1 MTLELLQ
8 HCTFTG
14 PALPEPFVRFELEK
28 ELTKAKLLPKTTG
41 NEGKELDEAWQVY
54 RRKLREAT
62 RGGALRVRNHVITPL
77 VKLLGYDRM
86 ESGGEVETREGLES
100 GGEVLVTA
108 DNSTKLRVWCTDFET
123 DLDAP
128 ARRGAAYRYSYLR
141 IAQRVLL
148 TCGER
153 LGLLTNGV
161 ELRLLISDPA
171 RPDSQITIAIDPYWK
186 RSRNI
191 PDSFLLLL
199 ALVSPNGVKALP
211 ELVEKARLQQA
222 RVTKELRVQ
231 ARRAVER
238 FIQEILDHPENRSKI
253 YLGETNTHAEID
265 LLPSGMS
272 RENLAK
278 QLWKEGLIIVY
289 RLLFILKLESS
300 DNPAQAFSFASTS
313 LWRNTFS
320 PSMALANY
328 ARKVLDDGWETGCFL
343 ENGLRSLFRLFAEG
357 LSCTELNVK
366 PLSGV
371 LFGADSTPILS
382 KLKWGERAISHL
394 FDQLLWTMP
403 QAGKARERVHYGSLD
418 VEDLGRVY
426 EALLELEPGIS
437 TEPMCRLR
445 RQKLEVVVPVEQGE
459 KYRPVSSKEFNS
471 ELEQEEEEETEE
483 EEEDTPKRGKK
494 TKVSWIEEIPPGR
507 FYLRVGLGRKASGS
521 YYTPHSFVRFL
532 VKETL
537 EPQINEKSPKDDPKP
552 GEILKLK
559 VLDPAMGS
567 GHFLVEA
574 CRFLGDKLY
583 EACRLCDELATEAE
597 KQAEEI
603 KNRISSAE
611 LSAETELLEAAL
623 SKAKLYRQRII
634 DLPDPDDKLLKY
646 LPSSAPEKEET
657 GYSQTEAIALC
668 RRLVAVHCLYGVDK
682 NPLAVELA
690 KLSLWLESHGEG
702 LPLTFLDHRLVVGD
716 SLTGPFFEHLLK
728 EPGSQDD
735 VQKLIWQGVNQ
746 QFRNA
751 INEALKH
758 VRDLEATIGV
768 NISEIQAKEAAKARL
783 DQALAPF
790 KIVAAAWAGG
800 VMLGKDKCDD
810 IAYSQLVQIVG
821 KTGDLPEQVSGVGF
835 QVSGQVLGV
844 SNQVSGM
851 SLDSRDSMTDIRDSN
866 PEQSKLLAMIARG
879 LGLQSVPSKRE
890 DLIALVSGNSRYQ
903 VSENTDTKYLTPD
916 TCVPALSYDLTFAE
930 VFYPSGN
937 LENRQGFDAVL
948 GNPPWDTVRRT
959 DDQFFGSYDFNALN
973 GNTKRE
979 KKLVQEYLLKSIEIK
994 KDYEQ
999 YVESFKEFDRIFDTL
1014 FKVHKVRIAGQL
1026 AGRGTYD
1033 AYMLFAERANQ
1044 IIINLGYIGWVLP
1057 SGFHANEGATGI
1069 RQLYLEK
1076 MNLKCCYSFENRRKL
1091 FEIDSRFKF
1100 ATIIA
1105 QKNKITKEFYC
1116 GFYLHNDEW
1125 LFSVQK
1131 HPPLNYSLDFVKKTG
1146 GDYLSLLEL
1155 RSEKDVEVAKVC
1167 FANGEPFGKVCD
1179 RLNIKLSQELNMTY
1193 DAWRFTPT
1201 SEILPEGKDPRDPDV
1216 AKQLLEMGYFLLQ
1229 DDKTYEIYSDL
1240 TRKWKPRYLVSLDKL
1255 TDKQDWLQKVP
1266 FFRISYRNITGAT
1279 NSRTCITHILPPG
1292 NVFGNAAP
1300 CDRNAGKHSNVSSLL
1315 VLSVLA
1321 SFSFDWCVRLKTLAN
1336 LNLFIINACPYPPIK
1351 SIKVFLS
1358 HSVIR
1363 LICNHTGY
1371 LPLWQEQ
1378 LGNEWREYEEVL
1390 GIRDQVSETK
1400 HLTPETRNLKPK
1412 FTFPVLLTDNER
1424 WQIRAAIDAVVADA
1438 YGLNREQY
1446 AHILSTFSH
1455 KSYPKAPQ
1463 LCLACFDELHNIGL
1477 EAFTRK
1483 YDPYWDIPLNKNLP
1497 KPVIELPIPEV
1508 NTNAVSTEDGSF
1520 QLTAHPTEKPKSR
1533 RKKK

>member
-62 RGGALRVRNHVITPL
+62 RGGALRVRNHVIAPL
-77 VKLLGYDRM
+77 VKLLGYDRI

-100 GGEVLVTA
+100 GGEVLITA

-128 ARRGAAYRYSYLR
+128 AKRGAAYRYSYLR
-141 IAQRVLL
+141 IGQRVLL

-199 ALVSPNGVKALP
+199 ALVPPDGVKALP

-238 FIQEILDHPENRSKI
+238 FIQEILDRPENRNKI
-253 YLGETNTHAEID
+253 YLGETNTDTETD

-320 PSMALANY
+320 PSMALANH
-328 ARKVLDDGWETGCFL
+328 ARKVLDEGWETGSFL
-343 ENGLRSLFRLFAEG
+343 ENGLRALFRLFAEG
-357 LSCTELNVK
+357 LSCTELNIK
-366 PLSGV
+366 PLGGA
-371 LFGADSTPILS
+371 LFEADSTPILS

-394 FDQLLWTMP
+394 LDQLLWTMP
-403 QAGKARERVHYGSLD
+403 QTGKARERVHYGSLD

-426 EALLELEPGIS
+426 EALLELEPGI
-437 TEPMCRLR
+437 TTKPMCRLR
-445 RQKLEVVVPVEQGE
+445 RQKLEVVVPVAQGE
-459 KYRPVSSKEFNS
+459 KYRPVSSKEFS
-471 ELEQEEEEETEE
+471 LDLELEEEEETEE

-494 TKVSWIEEIPPGR
+494 TKVDWIEEIPPGR

-532 VKETL
+532 VQETL
-537 EPQINEKSPKDDPKP
+537 EPQINEKSPKHDPKP

-603 KNRISSAE
+603 KNRISSTE
-611 LSAETELLEAAL
+611 LSAETQLLEAAL
-623 SKAKLYRQRII
+623 SKAKLYRQRVI

-702 LPLTFLDHRLVVGD
+702 LPLTFLDHRLVLGD

-746 QFRNA
+746 QFRDA
-751 INEALKH
+751 ISDALKH

-783 DQALAPF
+783 DRALTPF

-800 VMLGKDKCDD
+800 VMLGKNKCDD
-810 IAYSQLVQIVG
+810 IAYSGLVQTVG
-821 KTGDLPEQVSGVGF
+821 TTGDLPEDLGQVSGFGY
-835 QVSGQVLGV
+835 QVLE
-844 SNQVSGM
+844 SSDAEQ
-851 SLDSRDSMTDIRDSN
+851 LN
-866 PEQSKLLAMIARG
+866 PKKSKLLAMIARG
-879 LGLQSVPSKRE
+879 LGVESVPSKRE
-890 DLIALVSGNSRYQ
+890 DLLAVLVSG
-903 VSENTDTKYLTPD
+903 E
-916 TCVPALSYDLTFAE
+916 CVPALSYDLTFAE

-937 LENRQGFDAVL
+937 LGNRQGFDAVL
-948 GNPPWDTVRRT
+948 GNPPWDAVRPKAKE
-959 DDQFFGSYDFNALN
+959 FFAAFDFDILNAP
-973 GNTKRE
+973 TKRE
-979 KKLVQEYLLKSIEIK
+979 RTAIEKKLKADEKIAALHKQYEAEFTEQHLIHDIIYQFQVVRVNGEKTGGDPDAAKLFIE
-994 KDYEQ
+994 
-999 YVESFKEFDRIFDTL
+999 RN
-1014 FKVHKVRIAGQL
+1014 A
-1026 AGRGTYD
+1026 
-1033 AYMLFAERANQ
+1033 Q
-1044 IIINLGYIGWVLP
+1044 ILNSSGLTGVVIP

-1069 RQLYLEK
+1069 RQLYFEK
-1076 MNLKCCYSFENRRKL
+1076 MGLKCCYSFENKRKL
-1091 FEIDSRFKF
+1091 FEIHASFKF
-1100 ATIIA
+1100 ATVIA
-1105 QKNKITKEFYC
+1105 KRNEITTEFPC
-1116 GFYLHNDEW
+1116 AFYLHDDEW
-1125 LFSVQK
+1125 LFRDRPVPK
-1131 HPPLNYSLDFVKKTG
+1131 PLNYTLDFVKKTG
-1146 GDYLSLLEL
+1146 GEYLSLLEL
-1155 RSEKDVEVAKVC
+1155 RSHKDLDVAKTC
-1167 FANGEPFGKVCD
+1167 FANGEPFGKMCA
-1179 RLNIKLSQELNMTY
+1179 RLGIRLGRELHMTD
-1193 DAWRFTPT
+1193 DAWRFTST
-1201 SEILPEGKDPRDPDV
+1201 SEILPEGKDPREPDV
-1216 AKQLLEMGYFLLQ
+1216 AKQLLKMGYLVLHEGKTFWQYNDQWESLPKYLISVQHIFERTTWQKPPSFYRLALRKVSSSTNERTLIISLLPTLWLSGDSIFAELEPHQ
-1229 DDKTYEIYSDL
+1229 RKLSYALILSACCSSYITDWL
-1240 TRKWKPRYLVSLDKL
+1240 TRQFVS
-1255 TDKQDWLQKVP
+1255 
-1266 FFRISYRNITGAT
+1266 A
-1279 NSRTCITHILPPG
+1279 
-1292 NVFGNAAP
+1292 NV
-1300 CDRNAGKHSNVSSLL
+1300 
-1315 VLSVLA
+1315 
-1321 SFSFDWCVRLKTLAN
+1321 
-1336 LNLFIINACPYPPIK
+1336 NLFIVNRIPLPDTQHQTSK
-1351 SIKVFLS
+1351 TFLS
-1358 HSVIR
+1358 HSAVR
-1363 LICNHTGY
+1363 LTCNHAGY

-1378 LGNEWREYEEVL
+1378 LGNEWREPNKEPFV
-1390 GIRDQVSETK
+1390 
-1400 HLTPETRNLKPK
+1400 
-1412 FTFPVLLTDNER
+1412 FPVLAIDDER
-1424 WQIRAAIDAVVADA
+1424 WPIRAAIDAVVADA

-1463 LCLACFDELHNIGL
+1463 LCLACFDELQNIGL
-1477 EAFTRK
+1477 EAFTQK
-1483 YDPYWDIPLNKNLP
+1483 YDPYWNIPLNENLP
-1497 KPVIELPIPEV
+1497 KSVIELPTPEV
-1508 NTNAVSTEDGSF
+1508 YAVSTDDGTF
-1520 QLTAHPTEKPKSR
+1520 QLTAPPTEKPKSR

>member
-1 MTLELLQ
+1 MTIELLQ

-54 RRKLREAT
+54 RRKLRELAT

-77 VKLLGYDRM
+77 VKLLGYDRI

-100 GGEVLVTA
+100 GGEVLITA
-108 DNSTKLRVWCTDFET
+108 DTSTKLRVWCTDFET

-128 ARRGAAYRYSYLR
+128 AKRGAAYRYSYLR

-199 ALVSPNGVKALP
+199 ALVPPNGVKALP

-238 FIQEILDHPENRSKI
+238 FIQEILDRPENRNKI
-253 YLGETNTHAEID
+253 YLGETNTNTETD

-328 ARKVLDDGWETGCFL
+328 ARKVLDDGWETGSFL
-343 ENGLRSLFRLFAEG
+343 ENGLRALFRLFAEG

-366 PLSGV
+366 PFGGA
-371 LFGADSTPILS
+371 LFGANSTPILS

-394 FDQLLWTMP
+394 LDQLLWTMP

-426 EALLELEPGIS
+426 EALLELEPGIT

-445 RQKLEVVVPVEQGE
+445 RQKLEVVVPVAQGE
-459 KYRPVSSKEFNS
+459 KYRPVSSKEFS
-471 ELEQEEEEETEE
+471 LELEQEEEEETEE

-494 TKVSWIEEIPPGR
+494 TKVDWIEEIPPGR

-611 LSAETELLEAAL
+611 LSAETELLEATL
-623 SKAKLYRQRII
+623 SKAKLYRQRVI

-751 INEALKH
+751 ITEALKH

-783 DQALAPF
+783 DRALAPF

-810 IAYSQLVQIVG
+810 IAYSRLVQTVG
-821 KTGDLPEQVSGVGF
+821 KTGDLPEYLGQVSGFGY
-835 QVSGQVLGV
+835 QVLE
-844 SNQVSGM
+844 SSDAEQF
-851 SLDSRDSMTDIRDSN
+851 N
-866 PEQSKLLAMIARG
+866 PEKSKLLAMIARG
-879 LGLQSVPSKRE
+879 LGVESVPSKRE
-890 DLIALVSGNSRYQ
+890 DLLAVLVSG
-903 VSENTDTKYLTPD
+903 E
-916 TCVPALSYDLTFAE
+916 CVPALSYDLTFAE
-930 VFYPSGN
+930 VFYPNGN
-937 LENRQGFDAVL
+937 LGNRQGFDAVL
-948 GNPPWDTVRRT
+948 GNPPWDKLRVERR
-959 DDQFFGSYDFNALN
+959 DLMASIDPQFLLGKEMAGTGEEHQLIEEAFLQHPEARTYELSINATKSLFPRICAGLNNASNVLETMGDMEQYRLFLIRVAVICSINGSLGFLVGGGLAKNPADIPTRRFIFQEFYINYFVHYLNLKQLFDGASTRISFVVIAGSRQSNYEQMLIGYEFTKFQDLIGDKTSNTSLTLVEPKKVQKQLNEDADLTKLLRKYSSDFNQGNNVIKALSLFNIEVGNDLHRTSDKDVLHELGEIIPN
-973 GNTKRE
+973 GVDARNP
-979 KKLVQEYLLKSIEIK
+979 
-994 KDYEQ
+994 
-999 YVESFKEFDRIFDTL
+999 DTL
-1014 FKVHKVRIAGQL
+1014 EQL
-1026 AGRGTYD
+1026 
-1033 AYMLFAERANQ
+1033 
-1044 IIINLGYIGWVLP
+1044 I
-1057 SGFHANEGATGI
+1057 NEGFA
-1069 RQLYLEK
+1069 
-1076 MNLKCCYSFENRRKL
+1076 CCYDGRC
-1091 FEIDSRFKF
+1091 IDFYNSYPTKKSGKWLPQVLVVANLNHPRFL
-1100 ATIIA
+1100 
-1105 QKNKITKEFYC
+1105 KIHGRIKYF
-1116 GFYLHNDEW
+1116 
-1125 LFSVQK
+1125 
-1131 HPPLNYSLDFVKKTG
+1131 
-1146 GDYLSLLEL
+1146 
-1155 RSEKDVEVAKVC
+1155 
-1167 FANGEPFGKVCD
+1167 
-1179 RLNIKLSQELNMTY
+1179 RL
-1193 DAWRFTPT
+1193 AWRSTCGHT
-1201 SEILPEGKDPRDPDV
+1201 STNPRS
-1216 AKQLLEMGYFLLQ
+1216 ARA
-1229 DDKTYEIYSDL
+1229 S
-1240 TRKWKPRYLVSLDKL
+1240 
-1255 TDKQDWLQKVP
+1255 
-1266 FFRISYRNITGAT
+1266 
-1279 NSRTCITHILPPG
+1279 ILPPG
-1292 NVFGNAAP
+1292 TVASNSIIIENTPESRPNYLPLLACAVINSFTLDSQLRPVIQANLNKEVMSIGLWPSNLDYCHKVFVV
-1300 CDRNAGKHSNVSSLL
+1300 HS
-1315 VLSVLA
+1315 
-1321 SFSFDWCVRLKTLAN
+1321 CVRLSSVTRSF
-1336 LNLFIINACPYPPIK
+1336 LF
-1351 SIKVFLS
+1351 
-1358 HSVIR
+1358 
-1363 LICNHTGY
+1363 
-1371 LPLWQEQ
+1371 LWREQ

-1390 GIRDQVSETK
+1390 GISDSGFRNK
-1400 HLTPETRNLKPK
+1400 TPETRNLKPK
-1412 FTFPVLLTDNER
+1412 FTFPVLSTDDER
-1424 WQIRAAIDAVVADA
+1424 WLIRAAIDAVVAEA
-1438 YGLNREQY
+1438 YGLNHEQY

-1463 LCLACFDELHNIGL
+1463 LCLACFDELQNIGL
-1477 EAFTRK
+1477 EAFTQK
-1483 YDPYWDIPLNKNLP
+1483 YDPYWDIPLNENLP
-1497 KPVIELPIPEV
+1497 KPVIELPIAEV
-1508 NTNAVSTEDGSF
+1508 NTNAVSTDDGTF
-1520 QLTAHPTEKPKSR
+1520 QLTAPPTEKPKSR

>member
-28 ELTKAKLLPKTTG
+28 ELIKAKRLPKTTG

-54 RRKLREAT
+54 RRKLRELAT

-77 VKLLGYDRM
+77 VKLLGYDRI

-128 ARRGAAYRYSYLR
+128 AKRGAAYRYSYLR

-199 ALVSPNGVKALP
+199 ALVPPDGVKALP

-238 FIQEILDHPENRSKI
+238 FIQEILDRPENRNKI
-253 YLGETNTHAEID
+253 YRGETNTDTETD

-272 RENLAK
+272 RGNLAK

-328 ARKVLDDGWETGCFL
+328 ARKVLDDGWETGSFL
-343 ENGLRSLFRLFAEG
+343 ENGLRALFRLFAEG

-382 KLKWGERAISHL
+382 KLKWGEWAISHL
-394 FDQLLWTMP
+394 LDQLLWTMP

-426 EALLELEPGIS
+426 EALLELEPGIT

-445 RQKLEVVVPVEQGE
+445 RQKLEVVVPVAQGK
-459 KYRPVSSKEFNS
+459 KYRPVSSKDFS
-471 ELEQEEEEETEE
+471 VELEPEEEEETEK

-494 TKVSWIEEIPPGR
+494 TNVDWIEEIPPGH

-532 VKETL
+532 VQETL

-583 EACRLCDELATEAE
+583 EACRLCDELATESE

-611 LSAETELLEAAL
+611 LSAETQLLEAAL
-623 SKAKLYRQRII
+623 SKAKLYRQRVI

-690 KLSLWLESHGEG
+690 KLSLWLDSHGEG
-702 LPLTFLDHRLVVGD
+702 LPLTFLDHRLVLGD

-751 INEALKH
+751 IDEALKH

-783 DQALAPF
+783 DRALAPF

-810 IAYSQLVQIVG
+810 IAYSLLVRMVG
-821 KTGDLPEQVSGVGF
+821 QTGDLPEDLGQVSGFGA
-835 QVSGQVLGV
+835 QA
-844 SNQVSGM
+844 
-851 SLDSRDSMTDIRDSN
+851 LDSSDA
-866 PEQSKLLAMIARG
+866 EQLNSEKSKLLAMIARG
-879 LGLQSVPSKRE
+879 LGVKSVPSKRE
-890 DLIALVSGNSRYQ
+890 DLLAVLVSGEC
-903 VSENTDTKYLTPD
+903 VS
-916 TCVPALSYDLTFAE
+916 ALSYDLTFAE

-937 LENRQGFDAVL
+937 LGNRQGFDVVL
-948 GNPPWDTVRRT
+948 GNPPWDRIRPFV
-959 DDQFFGSYDFNALN
+959 
-973 GNTKRE
+973 
-979 KKLVQEYLLKSIEIK
+979 
-994 KDYEQ
+994 
-999 YVESFKEFDRIFDTL
+999 KEFYAGIDIDILDATTKKERDRIEHKLSQDPNIKAAFEAYTEEFDAQGRAHDA
-1014 FKVHKVRIAGQL
+1014 KYKWQSVRIGNIW
-1026 AGRGTYD
+1026 AGRGNAD
-1033 AYMLFAERANQ
+1033 AYCLFTEAGALLLNSRG
-1044 IIINLGYIGWVLP
+1044 LVGFVLP
-1057 SGFHANEGATGI
+1057 SAFHANEGATGI

-1076 MNLKCCYSFENRRKL
+1076 MTLKCCYSFENRRKL
-1091 FEIDSRFKF
+1091 FEIHSSFKF
-1100 ATIIA
+1100 ATVIA
-1105 QKNKITKEFYC
+1105 SRQGITRNFPC
-1116 GFYLHNDEW
+1116 AFYLHDDEW
-1125 LFSVQK
+1125 LFLAQK
-1131 HPPLNYSLDFVKKTG
+1131 ERPPLYYSLDFVQKTG

-1155 RSEKDVEVAKVC
+1155 QSEKDLEVAKVC
-1167 FANGEPFGKVCD
+1167 FANGELFGKVCD
-1179 RLNIKLSQELNMTY
+1179 RLGIKLGRELDMTY

-1201 SEILPEGKDPRDPDV
+1201 SEILPEGKDPREPDV
-1216 AKQLLEMGYFLLQ
+1216 AKELLEMGYLVLHEGKTFWHF
-1229 DDKTYEIYSDL
+1229 DDRWED
-1240 TRKWKPRYLVSLDKL
+1240 RPRYLIKLEKVNDKL
-1255 TDKQDWLQKVP
+1255 ELINTGQFYRLA
-1266 FFRISYRNITGAT
+1266 FRDIASAT
-1279 NSRTCITHILPPG
+1279 NERTLVFAFVPPG
-1292 NVFGNAAP
+1292 FFGNTSP
-1300 CDRNAGKHSNVSSLL
+1300 CERQPQQRSNSSALFL
-1315 VLSVLA
+1315 MA
-1321 SFSFDWCVRLKTLAN
+1321 LAN
-1336 LNLFIINACPYPPIK
+1336 CFCADWTIRIKAATHVNLFILFNGRLGFKILLK
-1351 SIKVFLS
+1351 KFLT
-1358 HSVIR
+1358 HSALR
-1363 LICNHTGY
+1363 LTCNHAGY

-1390 GIRDQVSETK
+1390 GIKDQVSETK

-1412 FTFPVLLTDNER
+1412 FTFPVLSTDDER
-1424 WQIRAAIDAVVADA
+1424 WQIRATIDAVVADA

-1463 LCLACFDELHNIGL
+1463 LCLAYFDELQNIGL
-1477 EAFTRK
+1477 EAFTKK
-1483 YDPYWDIPLNKNLP
+1483 YDPYWDIPLNENLP
-1497 KPVIELPIPEV
+1497 KPVIELPTPEV
-1508 NTNAVSTEDGSF
+1508 YAVSTDDGTF
-1520 QLTAHPTEKPKSR
+1520 QLTAPPTEKPKSR

>member
-1 MTLELLQ
+1 M
-8 HCTFTG
+8 
-14 PALPEPFVRFELEK
+14 
-28 ELTKAKLLPKTTG
+28 
-41 NEGKELDEAWQVY
+41 
-54 RRKLREAT
+54 
-62 RGGALRVRNHVITPL
+62 
-77 VKLLGYDRM
+77 
-86 ESGGEVETREGLES
+86 
-100 GGEVLVTA
+100 
-108 DNSTKLRVWCTDFET
+108 
-123 DLDAP
+123 
-128 ARRGAAYRYSYLR
+128 
-141 IAQRVLL
+141 
-148 TCGER
+148 
-153 LGLLTNGV
+153 
-161 ELRLLISDPA
+161 
-171 RPDSQITIAIDPYWK
+171 
-186 RSRNI
+186 
-191 PDSFLLLL
+191 
-199 ALVSPNGVKALP
+199 
-211 ELVEKARLQQA
+211 
-222 RVTKELRVQ
+222 
-231 ARRAVER
+231 
-238 FIQEILDHPENRSKI
+238 
-253 YLGETNTHAEID
+253 
-265 LLPSGMS
+265 
-272 RENLAK
+272 
-278 QLWKEGLIIVY
+278 
-289 RLLFILKLESS
+289 
-300 DNPAQAFSFASTS
+300 
-313 LWRNTFS
+313 
-320 PSMALANY
+320 
-328 ARKVLDDGWETGCFL
+328 
-343 ENGLRSLFRLFAEG
+343 
-357 LSCTELNVK
+357 
-366 PLSGV
+366 
-371 LFGADSTPILS
+371 
-382 KLKWGERAISHL
+382 
-394 FDQLLWTMP
+394 
-403 QAGKARERVHYGSLD
+403 
-418 VEDLGRVY
+418 
-426 EALLELEPGIS
+426 
-437 TEPMCRLR
+437 
-445 RQKLEVVVPVEQGE
+445 
-459 KYRPVSSKEFNS
+459 
-471 ELEQEEEEETEE
+471 
-483 EEEDTPKRGKK
+483 
-494 TKVSWIEEIPPGR
+494 
-507 FYLRVGLGRKASGS
+507 GLGRKASGS

-597 KQAEEI
+597 KQAEQVSGVRFQVSEQVSGVRFQVSEQVSGVRFQVSEQVSGVRFQVSGI
-603 KNRISSAE
+603 RNNRVSETKNLTPDTQHLTPDTQHLTPDSYLQKARE
-611 LSAETELLEAAL
+611 L
-623 SKAKLYRQRII
+623 RQRII

-783 DQALAPF
+783 DRALAPF

-810 IAYSQLVQIVG
+810 LAYSQLVQIVG
-821 KTGDLPEQVSGVGF
+821 KMGDLPEQVSGVGF

-937 LENRQGFDAVL
+937 LGNRQGFDAVL
-948 GNPPWDTVRRT
+948 GNPPWDAI
-959 DDQFFGSYDFNALN
+959 QFKTKEFLAAFDITILDAP
-973 GNTKRE
+973 TKRE
-979 KKLVQEYLLKSIEIK
+979 RDKIEKQLMEDESCKKLFEIYQE
-994 KDYEQ
+994 DFEQ
-999 YVESFKEFDRIFDTL
+999 QKRANDIIY
-1014 FKVHKVRIAGQL
+1014 HYQKVRIEGDL
-1026 AGRGTYD
+1026 AGRQLD
-1033 AYMLFAERANQ
+1033 AFRVFMERNAQ
-1044 IIINLGYIGWVLP
+1044 LLKTLGLTGVVVP
-1057 SGFHANEGATGI
+1057 SAFHANEGATGI

-1076 MNLKCCYSFENRRKL
+1076 MNLQCCYSFENRRKL

-1100 ATIIA
+1100 AVVIA
-1105 QKNKITKEFYC
+1105 QEGKLTDEFPC
-1116 GFYLHNDEW
+1116 GFYLHDDEY
-1125 LFSVQK
+1125 LFRDRRENLS
-1131 HPPLNYSLDFVKKTG
+1131 LNYNLDFVKKTG
-1146 GDYLSLLEL
+1146 GNYLSLLEL
-1155 RSEKDVEVAKVC
+1155 RSEKDLEVAKVC
-1167 FANGEPFGKVCD
+1167 FANGEPFGNVCD
-1179 RLNIKLSQELNMTY
+1179 RLGIKLGNELHMTH
-1193 DAWRFTPT
+1193 DSWRFTST
-1201 SEILPEGKDPRDPDV
+1201 SKILPEGKDPREPDV
-1216 AKQLLEMGYFLLQ
+1216 AKQLLKMGYLVLHEGKTFWQYNDQWESLPKYLISVKHIFERTTWQKPPSFYRLALRKVSSSTNERTLIISLLPTLWLSGDSIFAELEPHQ
-1229 DDKTYEIYSDL
+1229 RKLSYAMILSACCSSYITDWL
-1240 TRKWKPRYLVSLDKL
+1240 TRQFVS
-1255 TDKQDWLQKVP
+1255 
-1266 FFRISYRNITGAT
+1266 A
-1279 NSRTCITHILPPG
+1279 
-1292 NVFGNAAP
+1292 NV
-1300 CDRNAGKHSNVSSLL
+1300 
-1315 VLSVLA
+1315 
-1321 SFSFDWCVRLKTLAN
+1321 
-1336 LNLFIINACPYPPIK
+1336 NLFIVNRIPLPDTQHQTSK
-1351 SIKVFLS
+1351 TFLS
-1358 HSVIR
+1358 HSALR
-1363 LICNHTGY
+1363 LTCNHTGY

-1390 GIRDQVSETK
+1390 GIKDQVSETK

-1412 FTFPVLLTDNER
+1412 FTFPVLSTDNER

-1463 LCLACFDELHNIGL
+1463 LCLACFDELKNIGL

-1520 QLTAHPTEKPKSR
+1520 QLTAPPTEKPKSR